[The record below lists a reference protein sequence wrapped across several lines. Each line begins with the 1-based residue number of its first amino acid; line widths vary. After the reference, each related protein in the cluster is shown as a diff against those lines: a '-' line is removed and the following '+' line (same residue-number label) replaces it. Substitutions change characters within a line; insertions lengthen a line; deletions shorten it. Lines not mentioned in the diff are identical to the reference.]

1 MVKSVD
7 VQQKSLFPNLW
18 KVFNRKI
25 QYLLDFS
32 LNEPKGSDALTVD
45 KIIQIFNHQKMDSST
60 LRRLLYQIF
69 FYNAIL
75 LELRGKEYFKLD
87 VFDNISPIN
96 SMNINKKQVNRTFL
110 TVKEVLKQ
118 SNHQNIM
125 STKANTFQI
134 PLKSNNQVEIEMKFI
149 QLQELLESDVLANIY
164 LHIKLS

>member
-1 MVKSVD
+1 MCSIITANTKASIKNWITLLEKFYKKAGFIEKIDEIATEAEVASSVQAAIAAIRQHLINNSVIEGVD

-87 VFDNISPIN
+87 G
-96 SMNINKKQVNRTFL
+96 K
-110 TVKEVLKQ
+110 
-118 SNHQNIM
+118 
-125 STKANTFQI
+125 
-134 PLKSNNQVEIEMKFI
+134 
-149 QLQELLESDVLANIY
+149 
-164 LHIKLS
+164 